1 MATNN
6 AIDMTK
12 VVLGKNTTNKNGI
25 ATTTLNKSSSKVT
38 TGKGSKSTPP
48 VGKGTTIPSNAVI
61 NKDAPN
67 LWVRRGDS
75 NTVTIDIY
83 KDIKGADA
91 LNAGTDSDG
100 VFSNTVDLGL
110 AKGVSKGMGILGKV
124 KQATGMAYKIQSI
137 FKGGGNVFDK
147 IGGLTGLSK
156 DLTGALNIQ
165 EGTELY
171 RAIQEGSN
179 IISKGSGVA
188 AKVKNTDWS
197 NLDSI
202 AGFANAVSGDNEL
215 FKITDLS
222 AQGKIFASVVNEM
235 TKNGF
240 PDSFSEIA
248 KGLESDVVKN
258 MLGDVFPVT
267 MALGDLGNLSG
278 MVDYFGGPEINS
290 LFPSIASDFS
300 KGYDR
305 QWWSGEEDDY
315 SRYTQFNTVMDKVDP
330 VWYKT
335 DRAADTIFS
344 LEKLSNASNTFKDM
358 YYLGNQMVSDSDSK
372 KLLGIL
378 KYVDTN
384 GVLKVLAKDF
394 PKTLITSNS
403 VTVHDDNTDLIY

>member
-1 MATNN
+1 
-6 AIDMTK
+6 
-12 VVLGKNTTNKNGI
+12 
-25 ATTTLNKSSSKVT
+25 
-38 TGKGSKSTPP
+38 
-48 VGKGTTIPSNAVI
+48 
-61 NKDAPN
+61 
-67 LWVRRGDS
+67 
-75 NTVTIDIY
+75 
-83 KDIKGADA
+83 
-91 LNAGTDSDG
+91 
-100 VFSNTVDLGL
+100 
-110 AKGVSKGMGILGKV
+110 
-124 KQATGMAYKIQSI
+124 
-137 FKGGGNVFDK
+137 
-147 IGGLTGLSK
+147 
-156 DLTGALNIQ
+156 
-165 EGTELY
+165 
-171 RAIQEGSN
+171 
-179 IISKGSGVA
+179 
-188 AKVKNTDWS
+188 
-197 NLDSI
+197 
-202 AGFANAVSGDNEL
+202 
-215 FKITDLS
+215 
-222 AQGKIFASVVNEM
+222 M

-300 KGYDR
+300 KGYNR

-358 YYLGNQMVSDSDSK
+358 YYLGNQMASDSDSK